1 MKPMPTASRGAVTM
15 EWNNRPIP
23 AVASANLTGTHTG
36 MCFILLGGFCAEIQ
50 YKEYCQSFEARL
62 PFPSKQGSP
71 GRTIAECL
79 QAGNQ
84 RCDVT
89 ILEGTQK
96 KPLQKQFRFCA
107 YSSPFVPLLTTANT
121 TIGSIDVLVP
131 MKVIASSTNVP
142 TLRFELLMPWQG
154 PVPLAAMDP
163 KLYGSPRRKKPS
175 LCCQGRKAAGTC
187 LCSFLIYLAS
197 RLSSDIAKRQRKR
210 VVYLGSVVQEVD
222 DVSPVLVLLSS
233 DLANL
238 DEAVYS

>member
-142 TLRFELLMPWQG
+142 TLRF
-154 PVPLAAMDP
+154 D
-163 KLYGSPRRKKPS
+163 
-175 LCCQGRKAAGTC
+175 TC

>member
-96 KPLQKQFRFCA
+96 KPLQKQFRFLPPDIA
-107 YSSPFVPLLTTANT
+107 AEAANT

-131 MKVIASSTNVP
+131 MKVIASSCALGSNGSKIIRKP
-142 TLRFELLMPWQG
+142 TTQKTQ
-154 PVPLAAMDP
+154 PLF
-163 KLYGSPRRKKPS
+163 
-175 LCCQGRKAAGTC
+175 TC

>member
-142 TLRFELLMPWQG
+142 TLRFEVERRLGTVLL
-154 PVPLAAMDP
+154 L
-163 KLYGSPRRKKPS
+163 GSTHTS
-175 LCCQGRKAAGTC
+175 
-187 LCSFLIYLAS
+187 
-197 RLSSDIAKRQRKR
+197 KRQRKR